1 MTHGTVIIG
10 ASHAG
15 VQAAASLRD
24 LGYTLPITLVSDED
38 VIPYHRP
45 PLSKA
50 YMTGGHA
57 TGRLNLRG
65 ESFYEEGAI
74 ALALGHR
81 AVSLDRQMRVVILA
95 DGRHLPYDRVILAT
109 GARNRFALTEE
120 TPRNVVGL
128 RSLADASLLHALLS
142 DFSGRVVIAGGGYIG
157 LELAG
162 TLRSHFDLDVTVVHR
177 GARLLSRVTS
187 PELAALLTERHRA
200 AGCKIRTSDS
210 VVGWPPSSGRVN
222 NVILSD
228 GSLLRADLVIM
239 GTGVVP
245 NDALARN
252 AGLLCA
258 NGIVV
263 DSACRTSDPEVL
275 AIGDC
280 SEHPGWRTNM
290 PTRLESVQNAL
301 DQARIAARTIFGQ
314 SAEYNSVPWFW
325 SDQLGLKLQIA
336 GTVLPDATV
345 VRRGDPEGGKGS
357 FYLFD
362 QSHVLQAVES
372 VNAPADHML
381 ARRLLENHAPVSPA
395 QVADPSFNLRDLTSR
410 APAPMTAA

>member
-15 VQAAASLRD
+15 VQAAASLRE
-24 LGYTLPITLVSDED
+24 LGYTPPITLVGDENL
-38 VIPYHRP
+38 IPYHRP
-45 PLSKA
+45 PLSKS
-50 YMTGGHA
+50 YMTGGQA
-57 TGRLNLRG
+57 TGRLSLRG
-65 ESFYEEGAI
+65 ESFYEEASI
-74 ALALGHR
+74 SLMLGHQ
-81 AVSLDRQMRVVILA
+81 AVSLDRQMRIVVLG

-109 GARNRFALTEE
+109 GARNRFALTGA
-120 TPRNVVGL
+120 TPTNVVGL
-128 RSLADASLLHALLS
+128 RSLADATHLHTLLS

-200 AGCKIRTSDS
+200 AGCKIRTSES
-210 VVGWPPSSGRVN
+210 VVDWSPSTERVDS
-222 NVILSD
+222 VILSD

-245 NDALARN
+245 NDALARS

-263 DSACRTSDPEVL
+263 DSACRTSDSEIL

-280 SEHPGWRTNM
+280 SAHPGWRTKT

-301 DQARIAARTIFGQ
+301 DQARIAGSCHVTCSVIERSDEQRGCELQKASFSTRSDRACGMAVFPV
-314 SAEYNSVPWFW
+314 SAEFP
-325 SDQLGLKLQIA
+325 
-336 GTVLPDATV
+336 PD
-345 VRRGDPEGGKGS
+345 
-357 FYLFD
+357 
-362 QSHVLQAVES
+362 
-372 VNAPADHML
+372 
-381 ARRLLENHAPVSPA
+381 
-395 QVADPSFNLRDLTSR
+395 
-410 APAPMTAA
+410 